1 MKASR
6 RVPVPVRLA
15 AALGIALLAGA
26 CSSGSSS
33 SSSTPAAAATSG
45 TAAPAGASSTG
56 SAVVISTGSSSGGKF
71 LTNGSGRA
79 VYMWVK
85 DGHDQSACTGA
96 CSSTWPPVTT
106 TGAAT
111 ASGGAVS
118 ADLGTITR
126 SDGTKQVTYDGHPL
140 YYYVGDTGSGTV
152 NGQGSNGYGAYWWV
166 LAPSGSPIT
175 SSLTVTGAS
184 PSSSSGNGYG
194 GGGY

>member
-1 MKASR
+1 MRDSLLR
-6 RVPVPVRLA
+6 RTPVPVRLA
-15 AALGIALLAGA
+15 AAVGVALLAAA
-26 CSSGSSS
+26 CGSSASS
-33 SSSTPAAAATSG
+33 SSSTAAPTG
-45 TAAPAGASSTG
+45 APAGASSAS
-56 SAVVISTGSSSGGKF
+56 SAAVISTGSSSGGKF

-96 CSSTWPPVTT
+96 CASTWPPVTT

-111 ASGGAVS
+111 ASGGAVA

-152 NGQGSNGYGAYWWV
+152 NGQGSTGYGAYWWV

-175 SSLTVTGAS
+175 SSVTVTGAS
-184 PSSSSGNGYG
+184 PSSSSGTGNG